1 MLQSG
6 FSPKVQPWARFDR
19 CDALAYNLRA
29 DEVDTRKRSTK
40 GENDAMPK
48 ARVAIVT
55 DSTAN
60 LTPEIYQQNNIYV
73 IPQILNWE
81 GKSLLDQV
89 DISTDEFY
97 QRLPHSGDL
106 PKTSQPA
113 PGQFTEHFQKV
124 AEGADSIVAVFV
136 SQELSGTIQS
146 AHLGAEAM
154 GDYPIEIVDSRSV
167 SLGLGLLSLAAA
179 RYAAEGH
186 SHTEV
191 AAYVRDL
198 VPRLRVVFVVD
209 TLEYLHKGGRI
220 GGAKRL
226 LGSVLS
232 IKPVLHL
239 EDGKI
244 EPLASIRTKKKA
256 LQYMID
262 TVLGEMK
269 GKSQVHAGV
278 IHARAPE
285 DAEHIAEQVWREAN
299 PNELLVSE
307 LTPVI
312 GANVGPGV
320 VGMGY
325 YTEK

>member
-1 MLQSG
+1 M
-6 FSPKVQPWARFDR
+6 A
-19 CDALAYNLRA
+19 
-29 DEVDTRKRSTK
+29 
-40 GENDAMPK
+40 K
-48 ARVAIVT
+48 AKVAIIT

-60 LTPEIYQQNNIYV
+60 LPVNIIKEYNIYV

-81 GKSLLDQV
+81 GTSLLDQI
-89 DISTDEFY
+89 DITTAEFY
-97 QRLPHSGDL
+97 ERLPLSKDL

-124 AEGADSIVAVFV
+124 AEGADSIVAIFV
-136 SQELSGTIQS
+136 SELLSGTIQS

-154 GDYPIEIVDSRSV
+154 GDYPIEIVDSRSA
-167 SLGLGLLSLAAA
+167 SLGLGLLAMAAS
-179 RYAAEGH
+179 RRAAEGYDYK
-186 SHTEV
+186 EV
-191 AAYVRDL
+191 AEYVRGL
-198 VPRLRVVFVVD
+198 VPRMRVIFVVD

-226 LGSVLS
+226 VGSMLS

-239 EDGKI
+239 EGGKI

-256 LQYMID
+256 IQHMID
-262 TVLGEMK
+262 TVLESMK
-269 GKSQVHAGV
+269 GKKHIHAGV
-278 IHARAPE
+278 IHASAIE
-285 DAEHIAEQVWREAN
+285 EAQAIADKIRSEVTVDDLIVN
-299 PNELLVSE
+299 E

-325 YTEK
+325 YTED

>member
-1 MLQSG
+1 MS
-6 FSPKVQPWARFDR
+6 
-19 CDALAYNLRA
+19 
-29 DEVDTRKRSTK
+29 
-40 GENDAMPK
+40 K
-48 ARVAIVT
+48 AKVAIVT

-60 LTPEIYQQNNIYV
+60 LPVDIIKEHNIYV

-81 GKSLLDQV
+81 GKSLLDQI
-89 DISTDEFY
+89 DISTEAFY
-97 QRLPHSGDL
+97 ERLPQSKDL

-124 AEGADSIVAVFV
+124 AEGAESIVAIFV
-136 SQELSGTIQS
+136 SEYLSGTLQS
-146 AHLGAEAM
+146 AHLGAQAM

-167 SLGLGLLSLAAA
+167 SLGLGLLAVAAA
-179 RYAAEGH
+179 RHAAAGH
-186 SHTEV
+186 DYKEV
-191 AAYVRDL
+191 AAHVRDL
-198 VPRLRVVFVVD
+198 APRLRVMFVVD

-226 LGSVLS
+226 VGSVLS

-244 EPLASIRTKKKA
+244 EPLASIRTKNKAIEHMLDLVLDEMRGKKH
-256 LQYMID
+256 
-262 TVLGEMK
+262 
-269 GKSQVHAGV
+269 VHAGV
-278 IHARAPE
+278 IHARAADDALYIAGRVRSEAAPE
-285 DAEHIAEQVWREAN
+285 
-299 PNELLVSE
+299 ELIVNE

-325 YTEK
+325 YVQE

>member
-1 MLQSG
+1 MS
-6 FSPKVQPWARFDR
+6 
-19 CDALAYNLRA
+19 
-29 DEVDTRKRSTK
+29 
-40 GENDAMPK
+40 K
-48 ARVAIVT
+48 AKVAIVT
-55 DSTAN
+55 DSTVN
-60 LTPEIYQQNNIYV
+60 LPVDIIKEHNIYV

-81 GKSLLDQV
+81 GRSYLDQI
-89 DISTDEFY
+89 DISTEEFY
-97 QRLPHSGDL
+97 ERLPHSKDL

-124 AEGADSIVAVFV
+124 AEGADSIVAIFV
-136 SQELSGTIQS
+136 SEFLSGTIQS

-167 SLGLGLLSLAAA
+167 SLGLGLLVIAAA

-186 SHTEV
+186 DYKDV
-191 AAYVRDL
+191 ATYVRTL
-198 VPRLRVVFVVD
+198 APRLRVLFVVD

-226 LGSVLS
+226 VGSVLS

-244 EPLASIRTKKKA
+244 EPLASIRTKSKA
-256 LQYMID
+256 IQHMLD
-262 TVLGEMK
+262 VVLGEMK
-269 GKSQVHAGV
+269 DKKNVHAGV

-285 DAEHIAEQVWREAN
+285 DASYIAEKVRSEAN
-299 PNELLVSE
+299 PKELIINE

-325 YTEK
+325 YTEV

>member
-1 MLQSG
+1 MS
-6 FSPKVQPWARFDR
+6 
-19 CDALAYNLRA
+19 
-29 DEVDTRKRSTK
+29 
-40 GENDAMPK
+40 K
-48 ARVAIVT
+48 AKVAIVT
-55 DSTAN
+55 DSTVN
-60 LTPEIYQQNNIYV
+60 LPVDVIKEHNIYV

-81 GKSLLDQV
+81 GRSYLDQI
-89 DISTDEFY
+89 DISTEEFY
-97 QRLPHSGDL
+97 ERLPQSKDL

-124 AEGADSIVAVFV
+124 AEGADSIVAIFV
-136 SQELSGTIQS
+136 SQALSGTIQS

-154 GDYPIEIVDSRSV
+154 GDYPIEIVDSRSA
-167 SLGLGLLSLAAA
+167 SLGLGLLVTAAA

-186 SHTEV
+186 DYKAI

-198 VPRLRVVFVVD
+198 VPRMRVMFVVD

-226 LGSVLS
+226 VGSVLS

-239 EDGKI
+239 EEGTI

-256 LQYMID
+256 IQHMLD
-262 TVLGEMK
+262 VVLEEMK
-269 GKSQVHAGV
+269 GKSNIHAGV

-285 DAEHIAEQVWREAN
+285 DAAYIAEQIRAGAS
-299 PNELLVSE
+299 PAELIVNE

-325 YTEK
+325 FVEP

>member
-1 MLQSG
+1 MGVMS
-6 FSPKVQPWARFDR
+6 K
-19 CDALAYNLRA
+19 
-29 DEVDTRKRSTK
+29 TK
-40 GENDAMPK
+40 
-48 ARVAIVT
+48 VAIVT

-60 LTPEIYQQNNIYV
+60 LPVDVIKEHNIYV

-81 GKSLLDQV
+81 GKSLLDQI
-89 DISTDEFY
+89 DISTEEFY
-97 QRLPHSGDL
+97 QRLPQSKDL

-113 PGQFTEHFQKV
+113 PGQFTEHFEKV
-124 AEGADSIVAVFV
+124 AEGADSIVAIFV
-136 SQELSGTIQS
+136 SEYLSGTLQS
-146 AHLGAEAM
+146 AHLGAQAM

-167 SLGLGLLSLAAA
+167 SLGLGLLVVAAA

-186 SHTEV
+186 DYKEV
-191 AAYVRDL
+191 AAYVRQL
-198 VPRLRVVFVVD
+198 VPRLRVMFVVD

-226 LGSVLS
+226 VGSVLS

-244 EPLASIRTKKKA
+244 EPLASIRTKNKAIEHMLDVVLEEMRGKK
-256 LQYMID
+256 
-262 TVLGEMK
+262 K
-269 GKSQVHAGV
+269 VHAGV
-278 IHARAPE
+278 IHARAAE
-285 DAEHIAEQVWREAN
+285 DALYIADRVRSEAT
-299 PNELLVSE
+299 PDELLINE

-325 YTEK
+325 FTEV

>member
-1 MLQSG
+1 
-6 FSPKVQPWARFDR
+6 
-19 CDALAYNLRA
+19 
-29 DEVDTRKRSTK
+29 
-40 GENDAMPK
+40 MPK
-48 ARVAIVT
+48 AKVTIVT

-60 LTPEIYQQNNIYV
+60 LTPEIIADNNIYV

-81 GKSLLDQV
+81 GKSLLDQI
-89 DISTDEFY
+89 DISTEEFY
-97 QRLPHSGDL
+97 KRLPQSNDL

-124 AEGADSIVAVFV
+124 AETSESIVAIFV
-136 SQELSGTIQS
+136 SEFLSGTIQS
-146 AHLGAEAM
+146 AHLGAAEM

-167 SLGLGLLSLAAA
+167 SLGLGLLAVAAA
-179 RYAAEGH
+179 RYANANDDYKAVAE
-186 SHTEV
+186 
-191 AAYVRDL
+191 YVRAL

-226 LGSVLS
+226 LGSMLS

-256 LQYMID
+256 IQHMLENFMEEIKDQD
-262 TVLGEMK
+262 SSK
-269 GKSQVHAGV
+269 VHAGV
-278 IHARAPE
+278 IHAQAAGE
-285 DAEHIAEQVWREAN
+285 AEQVIQRLRDEVN
-299 PNELLVSE
+299 PIELLVNE

-325 YTEK
+325 YTEA

>member
-1 MLQSG
+1 MS
-6 FSPKVQPWARFDR
+6 KV
-19 CDALAYNLRA
+19 
-29 DEVDTRKRSTK
+29 K
-40 GENDAMPK
+40 
-48 ARVAIVT
+48 VAIVT
-55 DSTAN
+55 DSTVN
-60 LTPEIYQQNNIYV
+60 LPVDVIKENNIYV

-81 GKSLLDQV
+81 GKSYLDQI
-89 DISTDEFY
+89 DITTEEFY
-97 QRLPHSGDL
+97 QRLPQSSDL

-124 AEGADSIVAVFV
+124 AEGAESIVAIFV
-136 SQELSGTIQS
+136 SELLSGTIQS
-146 AHLGAEAM
+146 AHLGAEAL

-167 SLGLGLLSLAAA
+167 SLGLGLLVTAAA

-186 SHTEV
+186 DYKEV
-191 AAYVRDL
+191 AAYVRNL
-198 VPRLRVVFVVD
+198 APRLRVMFVVD

-226 LGSVLS
+226 VGSVLS

-244 EPLASIRTKKKA
+244 EPLASIRTKNKAIEHMLDVVLEEMRGKK
-256 LQYMID
+256 
-262 TVLGEMK
+262 K
-269 GKSQVHAGV
+269 VHAGV
-278 IHARAPE
+278 IHARAAE
-285 DAEHIAEQVWREAN
+285 DALYIADRVRSEAA
-299 PNELLVSE
+299 PDELLINE

-325 YTEK
+325 FTEV